1 MTLRKYKMN
10 ESKVVILMAR
20 HEDQTIKADAL
31 DLSLWKRIL
40 DLAASEKKALKI
52 ALGFI
57 LIESVIGVVKP
68 LLNRRAFDVYFVG
81 QGSKEEIIIYAL
93 VYILIIALQAY
104 LIFQFVYRSGQ
115 IQANISYET
124 RQKSMEKLQE
134 LSFSYYDTTDSGWIM
149 ARVTSDIGRL
159 SAILSW
165 SLIDLVWGGFIML
178 ALLIVMLVI
187 NWQLAMMVIIIIPL
201 VYFVSSWFQNRMLK
215 NYRSLR
221 AINSQITSAYSE
233 GISGAQTTKTLALEK
248 TQFGEFSQLTQNLRS
263 KALKSIFLTSLYVPI
278 ITLLI
283 TLSESGI
290 IWLGSEMLVKNIIQV
305 GTLIMFT
312 QFSGSFFQPLQN
324 IAQILSQLQMAQ
336 ASAERVLSLIE
347 TEAAIQDRDEV
358 IARYGTV
365 LNPKPENYEPI
376 VGGVEFKDVN
386 FHYVEN
392 EPILEN
398 FNLKV
403 EPKQRI
409 ALVGETGSGKSTIV
423 NLICRFYE
431 PTSGS
436 IMIDGKDYRDRSLAW
451 LRSQLGYV
459 LQSPHLFSG
468 TIEDNIRYGK
478 LDATKEEVIAAAK
491 MVGAHDF
498 ITGFKEGYQTDVGE
512 GGGRLSSG
520 QKQLISFAR
529 AILVDPAIFVL
540 DEATSSIDTETEMVI
555 QHAVEHLLK
564 DRTSFIIAHR
574 LSTIVNADR
583 ILVIDKGKIVEDGS
597 HEELM
602 AKKGYY
608 YKLYRSQ

>member
-1 MTLRKYKMN
+1 MILREYKMK
-10 ESKVVILMAR
+10 ESKVVILMSR
-20 HEDQTIKADAL
+20 HQDETIKADAL

-40 DLAASEKKALKI
+40 DLASSEKKALKI

-68 LLNRRAFDVYFVG
+68 LLNRRAFDVYFIG
-81 QGSKEEIIIYAL
+81 QGSKEEIILYAV
-93 VYILIIALQAY
+93 VYILMIALQAY

-178 ALLIVMLVI
+178 ALLIVMLVV
-187 NWQLAMMVIIIIPL
+187 NWKLAMMVIVIIPL
-201 VYFVSSWFQNRMLK
+201 VYFVSAWFQNRMLK

-248 TQFGEFSQLTQNLRS
+248 TQYGEFSQLTQNLRS

-347 TEAAIQDRDEV
+347 TEAAIQDRPEV
-358 IARYGTV
+358 IERYGTV
-365 LNPKPENYEPI
+365 LDPKPENYEPI
-376 VGGVEFKDVN
+376 VGGIEFKNVD

-392 EPILEN
+392 EPILKN

-431 PTSGS
+431 PTSGE
-436 IMIDGKDYRDRSLAW
+436 ILVDGKDYRDRSLAW

-478 LDATKEEVIAAAK
+478 LDATEAEVIAAAK
-491 MVGAHDF
+491 MVGAHEF

-529 AILVDPAIFVL
+529 AILVNPAIFVL

-583 ILVIDKGKIVEDGS
+583 ILVIDKGQIVEDGS
-597 HEELM
+597 HETLM
-602 AKKGYY
+602 AQKGYY

>member
-149 ARVTSDIGRL
+149 SRVTSDIGRL

>member
-1 MTLRKYKMN
+1 
-10 ESKVVILMAR
+10 MAR

-81 QGSKEEIIIYAL
+81 QGSKEEIIIYAI

-187 NWQLAMMVIIIIPL
+187 NWQLAMMVIIIIPF

-248 TQFGEFSQLTQNLRS
+248 TQYGEFSQLTENLRS

-478 LDATKEEVIAAAK
+478 LDATEEEVIAAAK

-564 DRTSFIIAHR
+564 DRT
-574 LSTIVNADR
+574 
-583 ILVIDKGKIVEDGS
+583 
-597 HEELM
+597 
-602 AKKGYY
+602 
-608 YKLYRSQ
+608 